1 MRSVKLSIDKNGWF
15 PNYANS
21 SNEKKKCR
29 TGFCLD
35 FYNTLYTIKWNNYCA
50 ECFVEDISDVHIS
63 IPAYDFISGTQS
75 ITTKYTCTC
84 TNYMYAMV

>member
-1 MRSVKLSIDKNGWF
+1 MRSVKLRIDKNGWF
-15 PNYANS
+15 SNYANS
-21 SNEKKKCR
+21 SNEKKCR

-35 FYNTLYTIKWNNYCA
+35 FYNTLYYCA
-50 ECFVEDISDVHIS
+50 ERFVEDISDVHIS
-63 IPAYDFISGTQS
+63 IPAYNFISNTQS